1 MSNKKEIVPYSKE
14 EVLQKTLEYFK
25 GDELAASTWYNKYCL
40 KDEDENPL
48 ELTPDDMHKRLANKF
63 GEIEEKYEY
72 SNKDNMKLKLSEY
85 GYNRNSLR
93 KDEIYNLFKDF
104 KYVVPAGSV
113 MFGLDNP
120 LPVSLSNCWVIDGP
134 NDTLDDIFRV
144 CNEQSQLMKRRGG
157 VGFDI
162 SNLRP
167 DGAKV
172 NNSAKSSTGAVS
184 FMDLF
189 SHVTNTIAQC
199 IEENQRVLTD
209 KGLIKIKDA
218 KIGDSVWTKVGYVKV
233 INKFYN
239 GNKKTVKITTK
250 FGNEIITTP
259 DHVFLSCT
267 KNEIIEKKISDFSI
281 NDPICIINGTLHDK
295 EYVKLNHSFVKPMR
309 NVSNKYGTYKQIE
322 HNKYENIIIPNLLTE
337 KLAYLIGYAT
347 GDGFTYKNK
356 DLSVVVNS
364 KDIDIINKI
373 TLYIKD
379 VFGLD
384 ANVKQRASENCVNI
398 QVCGVEGC
406 SFLLEN
412 GLNKPKTEFLRIPEK
427 IFESSSSVQLAYISG
442 LFDADGY
449 ASGRKKGYSFCT
461 VNEKLANDIKILL
474 LSNGILSKKS
484 CEIPSNEKWQPKY
497 HINVVGAYNQQILVN
512 LMVESVKVMNKYF
525 VAKRDNFLS
534 PFTIKNSRIKKE
546 NFIPNDDYISINAL
560 SKSKTYGDVI
570 LTQDY
575 ISKIEDF
582 GDSNVY
588 DLELEKEHLFW
599 CEGFYVHNC
608 GRRGALMLSI
618 DIKHPDANMFIEKKQ
633 DLSKVTGANVS
644 IQIDDEFMNAV
655 KNNKLYLQKYPITTS
670 DSDLID
676 KNIVYETDVL
686 YNGKKKNTYFKFI
699 NANELWNTIVKC
711 AWSTAEPGIIF
722 KSKHHNY
729 SPDGVYPSFRGS
741 CTNPC
746 GEIYMRED
754 SCRLL
759 HINLTS
765 FITNAYGKTSQL
777 DEVSLYE
784 KTYEAML
791 LGDDLVDL
799 EVEAIDKIMN
809 KIIAD
814 GDKDNSEYK
823 LYERLL
829 AHSLEGRRC
838 GLGFTGLADMIAMLG
853 LKYDSDEGLKTINQ
867 VMKIMF
873 IAQMDAQIDMAILRG
888 SFPAYNKEMEID
900 GNEWYDFLKE
910 SFTEKYDKMLLY
922 GRRNISFNTC
932 APTGTCSLMAKT
944 SSGIEPIFLPFY
956 TRRRKC
962 MNEND
967 RIDFIDPNGEKY
979 TEFVVVHPNL
989 EQWAIANYDLD
1000 FSNCGIDKWNEI
1012 YASSPWFK
1020 STANDINW
1028 ERRVE
1033 LQGIIQKYISHS
1045 ISSTVNLPETAT
1057 KEEVSNIY
1065 MQAWSHNLK
1074 GITVYRDKCRSGV
1087 LVSTDKKE
1095 EKKDNKICISND
1107 LVTIRPKSLPCKIF
1121 RFNNKGDKWV
1131 GVIGLRDD
1139 KPYEIFTG
1147 LIDKL
1152 NIPNWL
1158 EDGFIVRN
1166 KDNKEIDGETK
1177 PISRYDL
1184 CYYDKDGFKVCVEGL
1199 SRTFNSEYWNY
1210 AKLISGLLRHNMPIT
1225 YVIKVI
1231 SSLNLDESTINT
1243 WKNGVIRTLRK
1254 FNNSLEGHDKF
1265 EKCPQCGG
1273 RLLNENGCAKCLDCD
1288 YSKCG

>member
-1 MSNKKEIVPYSKE
+1 MDKEKGYVYENFNGGNLINSTNKQPNISNSLTINVHQSLSFNLTYDEIKYIHEYDYKQYETIDIKKYQLLKHNA
-14 EVLQKTLEYFK
+14 LNTLK
-25 GDELAASTWYNKYCL
+25 SGKIAVSALLLL
-40 KDEDENPL
+40 KDNNIITNELYEEILSRDNIITCKEDNVIKNEYIDISVEGNNNYYAG
-48 ELTPDDMHKRLANKF
+48 DF
-63 GEIEEKYEY
+63 GFI
-72 SNKDNMKLKLSEY
+72 N
-85 GYNRNSLR
+85 
-93 KDEIYNLFKDF
+93 IH
-104 KYVVPAGSV
+104 
-113 MFGLDNP
+113 
-120 LPVSLSNCWVIDGP
+120 NC
-134 NDTLDDIFRV
+134 
-144 CNEQSQLMKRRGG
+144 
-157 VGFDI
+157 GFDI

-172 NNSAKSSTGAVS
+172 NNSAKSSTGAAS

-189 SHVTNTIAQC
+189 SHVTNTIS
-199 IEENQRVLTD
+199 QR
-209 KGLIKIKDA
+209 
-218 KIGDSVWTKVGYVKV
+218 
-233 INKFYN
+233 
-239 GNKKTVKITTK
+239 
-250 FGNEIITTP
+250 
-259 DHVFLSCT
+259 
-267 KNEIIEKKISDFSI
+267 
-281 NDPICIINGTLHDK
+281 
-295 EYVKLNHSFVKPMR
+295 
-309 NVSNKYGTYKQIE
+309 
-322 HNKYENIIIPNLLTE
+322 
-337 KLAYLIGYAT
+337 
-347 GDGFTYKNK
+347 
-356 DLSVVVNS
+356 
-364 KDIDIINKI
+364 
-373 TLYIKD
+373 
-379 VFGLD
+379 
-384 ANVKQRASENCVNI
+384 
-398 QVCGVEGC
+398 
-406 SFLLEN
+406 
-412 GLNKPKTEFLRIPEK
+412 
-427 IFESSSSVQLAYISG
+427 
-442 LFDADGY
+442 
-449 ASGRKKGYSFCT
+449 
-461 VNEKLANDIKILL
+461 
-474 LSNGILSKKS
+474 
-484 CEIPSNEKWQPKY
+484 
-497 HINVVGAYNQQILVN
+497 
-512 LMVESVKVMNKYF
+512 
-525 VAKRDNFLS
+525 
-534 PFTIKNSRIKKE
+534 
-546 NFIPNDDYISINAL
+546 
-560 SKSKTYGDVI
+560 
-570 LTQDY
+570 
-575 ISKIEDF
+575 
-582 GDSNVY
+582 
-588 DLELEKEHLFW
+588 
-599 CEGFYVHNC
+599 

-655 KNNKLYLQKYPITTS
+655 KNNKLYLQKYPITAS

-676 KNIVYETDVL
+676 ENIVYETDVL

-746 GEIYMRED
+746 VIGSTTLLTKNGFSNIVDLVGEEVEIWNGKEWTFVTPFKTSENEKVYKVTFSDGSDLVCTDYHNFILKDKIRKKLKDCTIGDKLDKFTYPIIGNYNDNEKEKMYYTYGFFCGDGTSQKLAHGVNHYIDLYGIKKDLIEYLDVEKYGNESIQENRQRTKVNISVDEIWTKNYVPNTNTSINERLAYLGGIIDSDGTLNDEGGSITITANDKEYLLNLKRMLITLGVRSVVSLCKKAENKIIKGKEYFCQNSYRLLISAANVISLLKLGLKTNRVPLLNVATRDASRFLQIVNIEAYGEEATYCVTDKLNHSALFNDVMTGQCGEIYMRED

-799 EVEAIDKIMN
+799 EVEAINKIMN

-888 SFPAYNKEMEID
+888 SFPAYNQEMEID

-910 SFTEKYDKMLLY
+910 NFTEKYDKMLLY

-932 APTGTCSLMAKT
+932 APTGTVSLMAKT

-1121 RFNNKGDKWV
+1121 RFNNKGEKWV

-1166 KDNKEIDGETK
+1166 KENKEIDGETK
-1177 PISRYDL
+1177 SISRYDL